1 MIKSKCVKSQR
12 SYSTIAQNGDKGKER
27 EMKAIY
33 TSEEG
38 EQIVQEK
45 SGGTQCGCPK
55 CWGEQIR
62 EDK

>member
-45 SGGTQCGCPK
+45 KWGDSVWMSKMLGGT
-55 CWGEQIR
+55 
-62 EDK
+62 DKRR